1 MAPCLCCADLSL
13 MHWGCHGTM
22 SWRGLRRWPTRIRKT
37 IKFGTIGKQ
46 EPAVSYDPWGLWSNS
61 TRPLLCLLLT
71 RTSRAHLN
79 SVPSLDLLSCRAFL
93 SASTASFEPPPP
105 QEVHAGEGRRSVR
118 GGSLPDLVP
127 HRRGVRIHLIPRSAP
142 LAPRQV
148 RPLRLASRV
157 VYPPPP
163 SSCVSLTLYT
173 HS

>member
-37 IKFGTIGKQ
+37 IKFGTIGKRQ
-46 EPAVSYDPWGLWSNS
+46 PAVSYDPWGLWSNS

-105 QEVHAGEGRRSVR
+105 
-118 GGSLPDLVP
+118 P
-127 HRRGVRIHLIPRSAP
+127 HRRRCTLEKGADPSGEVAFLTSFLTDEVFASTSSPDPRPSLHDKYGRCAWPPVSSIH
-142 LAPRQV
+142 
-148 RPLRLASRV
+148 
-157 VYPPPP
+157 PPPP
-163 SSCVSLTLYT
+163 LAYR
-173 HS
+173 